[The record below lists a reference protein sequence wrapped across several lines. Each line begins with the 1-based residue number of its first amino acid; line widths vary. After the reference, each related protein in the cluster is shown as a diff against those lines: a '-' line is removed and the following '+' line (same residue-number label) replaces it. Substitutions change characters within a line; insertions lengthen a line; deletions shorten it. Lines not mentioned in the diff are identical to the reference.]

1 MATANFI
8 DDLIT
13 SEIDESAVSALVGA
27 LEGQLA
33 SPTHKDNSQ
42 SISESSINNN
52 HITTAS
58 TPVACT
64 ASSFNIV
71 QTTNVT
77 QGLKGLSLPNSVTV
91 NSVTSPLVKLTQSD
105 PQIIGINSIIN
116 SNNVAASNNNTQN
129 NRESPVPNSSRVVN
143 NQHAV
148 RIVPNSQPLVNSRS
162 SPLPQAVVNSNSLVT
177 TNHVQSANSPQIDL
191 NRTTHSPNVNARIVI
206 SKPGETVVD
215 QKSVIIPH
223 VTSSAGGITIPQQF
237 SSQQDVVLKPGQI
250 ILKHDQANAGNINA
264 LKQERITTIKQ
275 EGSMSSQQHNQFL
288 IKNEQQTTRSPIS
301 NVKHEGTPTIQTIQ
315 TVHGA
320 QHIQTGSAPTV
331 AGSQITQATNVHI
344 VNAPI
349 KGGVAGNPSVITVR
363 TPGQSQSG
371 QVVMRQQ
378 TPQSSGVPMHV
389 VSVSGSNVV
398 PRFTNSKG
406 AVARV
411 ATTASPVRQQQI
423 NIAPRPGTTAGTITL
438 PTGMLP
444 PGGMLV
450 KNEQGQFVI
459 VTANQGGVQQAVSTT
474 MVSSTTGHRIQ
485 YVRPPTTVQTH
496 ARPPTTHS
504 QIVTIQHP
512 SGTSIAGQPQTVLRQ
527 TIPSSG
533 APALVTTA
541 SSQVVQTVVRT
552 TTPTMAP
559 NTSTGPGTN
568 QSSGQGHQQPLDNVK
583 KCKNFLS
590 TLLKLA
596 SGQPKE
602 TVKNVRELIQGLI
615 DGKVEPEAF
624 TERLQAE
631 LKSSPQPYLV
641 PFLKKSLP
649 LLRKSLI
656 QNKMSIEGVRAP
668 PLSVLQQ
675 NVIIPTA
682 ATSMGQIPNQIPH
695 LLNTAKS
702 QQGMI
707 QVQQIQ
713 KSVAHHRG
721 SIPKTVTVAGRG
733 PGAHHGVQGIP
744 TVSTVPGQTKSHG
757 STAGH
762 REKPKYDSLKDD
774 DDINDV
780 ATMGGVNL
788 SEETKNILATNADF
802 IGTQIRSCKDEAFL
816 HHSTLQSRI
825 SAIAKKHGVDEVS
838 SDVINLVSHAAQER
852 MRDVLE
858 KLATI
863 AEHRIE
869 IYKMNDRFEVT
880 KDVKSQLKFIEELDK
895 LEKKRHEEQEW
906 EKIMKAA
913 KSRSKHEDPEQ
924 QKIKQKAKELQQAE
938 IERMRQEEANL
949 TALAAIGPRK
959 KRKTDFGESSQ
970 GSSGG
975 LNLSNGLGSS
985 SSRSTSRPR
994 IKRVTL
1000 RDVLFF
1006 MEQERS
1012 LCKSKVL
1019 YKTFLK

>member
-116 SNNVAASNNNTQN
+116 SNNVAASSNNTQS

-148 RIVPNSQPLVNSRS
+148 RIVPNTQPLVNSRS
-162 SPLPQAVVNSNSLVT
+162 SPLPQAVVNSSSLVH

-191 NRTTHSPNVNARIVI
+191 NRTTHSPNVNTRIVI

-237 SSQQDVVLKPGQI
+237 SSQQDVVLKPGHI
-250 ILKHDQANAGNINA
+250 ILKHDQVNSGNVNA
-264 LKQERITTIKQ
+264 LKQERVTTIKQ

-288 IKNEQQTTRSPIS
+288 IKNDQQTTRSPIS
-301 NVKHEGTPTIQTIQ
+301 NVKHEGSPTIQTIQ

-320 QHIQTGSAPTV
+320 QQIQTGSVPTV

-349 KGGVAGNPSVITVR
+349 KGGVAGNQSVITVR
-363 TPGQSQSG
+363 TPGHTQPG

-378 TPQSSGVPMHV
+378 APQSSGVPMHV

-411 ATTASPVRQQQI
+411 ATASPARPQQI

-444 PGGMLV
+444 PGGMLM
-450 KNEQGQFVI
+450 KNEQGQFMI

-485 YVRPPTTVQTH
+485 YVRPPTTVQAH
-496 ARPPTTHS
+496 ARPPTT

-512 SGTSIAGQPQTVLRQ
+512 SGTSIAGQHQTVLRQ
-527 TIPSSG
+527 TVPSSG
-533 APALVTTA
+533 APTLVSTA
-541 SSQVVQTVVRT
+541 SSQVVQTVVRAT
-552 TTPTMAP
+552 NPSMAP
-559 NTSTGPGTN
+559 NTSTTPGTS
-568 QSSGQGHQQPLDNVK
+568 QSSGQVQQQPLDNVK

-596 SGQPKE
+596 AGQPKE

-668 PLSVLQQ
+668 PMSVLQQ
-675 NVIIPTA
+675 NVIIPSA
-682 ATSMGQIPNQIPH
+682 ATSVGQVQNQIPH

-702 QQGMI
+702 QPGMI
-707 QVQQIQ
+707 QVQHIQ
-713 KSVAHHRG
+713 KSVAHNRG
-721 SIPKTVTVAGRG
+721 SIPKTVVTGRV
-733 PGAHHGVQGIP
+733 PGAHGAHGVQGLP
-744 TVSTVPGQTKSHG
+744 TVNTVQGQTKSHG

-788 SEETKNILATNADF
+788 SEESKNILATNADF

-816 HHSTLQSRI
+816 HHATLQSRI

-838 SDVINLVSHAAQER
+838 TDVINLVSHAAQER

-938 IERMRQEEANL
+938 IERMRQAEANL

-1012 LCKSKVL
+1012 MCKSKVL

>member
-71 QTTNVT
+71 QTNVT

-129 NRESPVPNSSRVVN
+129 NRESPASNSSRVVN

-148 RIVPNSQPLVNSRS
+148 RIIPNTQPHVNSRS
-162 SPLPQAVVNSNSLVT
+162 SPLPQAIVNSNSLVH
-177 TNHVQSANSPQIDL
+177 TNHIPSANSPLIDL
-191 NRTTHSPNVNARIVI
+191 NRTTHSPNVNTRIVI

-215 QKSVIIPH
+215 QKSVIIPQ
-223 VTSSAGGITIPQQF
+223 VTSSAGGITIPQQY
-237 SSQQDVVLKPGQI
+237 SSHQDVVLKPGHI
-250 ILKHDQANAGNINA
+250 ILKHDNVNSGNVNAV
-264 LKQERITTIKQ
+264 KQERVTALKQ
-275 EGSMSSQQHNQFL
+275 EGSMNTQQHSQFL
-288 IKNEQQTTRSPIS
+288 IKNEQHTTRSPIS
-301 NVKHEGTPTIQTIQ
+301 NVKHEGCPTIQTIQ
-315 TVHGA
+315 TVHGT
-320 QHIQTGSAPTV
+320 QHIQTGSVPSA

-363 TPGQSQSG
+363 TPGQAQPG

-378 TPQSSGVPMHV
+378 TPHSSGVPMHV

-411 ATTASPVRQQQI
+411 ATASPARQQQI

-438 PTGMLP
+438 PQGMLP
-444 PGGMLV
+444 HGGMLM

-474 MVSSTTGHRIQ
+474 MASSTTGHRIQ
-485 YVRPPTTVQTH
+485 YVRPPTTVQAH
-496 ARPPTTHS
+496 ARPPTT

-512 SGTSIAGQPQTVLRQ
+512 SGTPIAGQHQTVLRQ
-527 TIPSSG
+527 TVPSSG
-533 APALVTTA
+533 APALVSTA
-541 SSQVVQTVVRT
+541 SSQVVQTVRAT
-552 TTPTMAP
+552 NPSMAP
-559 NTSTGPGTN
+559 HTSTAPGTT
-568 QSSGQGHQQPLDNVK
+568 QSSGQVQQQPLDNVK

-596 SGQPKE
+596 AGQPKE

-649 LLRKSLI
+649 LLRRSLI

-668 PLSVLQQ
+668 PVSVLQQ
-675 NVIIPTA
+675 NVMPTA
-682 ATSMGQIPNQIPH
+682 ATSVGQTQNQIPH
-695 LLNTAKS
+695 LLHTAKS

-707 QVQQIQ
+707 QVQHIQ
-713 KSVAHHRG
+713 KGVAHQRG
-721 SIPKTVTVAGRG
+721 SLPKTVVTMAGRSQV
-733 PGAHHGVQGIP
+733 AHHGVQGLP
-744 TVSTVPGQTKSHG
+744 TVSTIQGQTKTHG

-788 SEETKNILATNADF
+788 SEESKNILATNADF

-816 HHSTLQSRI
+816 HHATLQSRI

-869 IYKMNDRFEVT
+869 IYKMNDRFELT
-880 KDVKSQLKFIEELDK
+880 KDGKSQLKFIEELDK

-938 IERMRQEEANL
+938 IERLRQEEANL

-975 LNLSNGLGSS
+975 SNLSNGLGSS

-1012 LCKSKVL
+1012 MCKSKVL

>member
-148 RIVPNSQPLVNSRS
+148 RIVQNTQPLVNSRS
-162 SPLPQAVVNSNSLVT
+162 SPLPQAVVNSNSLVN

-191 NRTTHSPNVNARIVI
+191 NRTTHSPNVNTRIVI

-237 SSQQDVVLKPGQI
+237 SSQQDVVLKPGHI
-250 ILKHDQANAGNINA
+250 ILKHDHVNSGNVNAI
-264 LKQERITTIKQ
+264 KQERVTTIKQ
-275 EGSMSSQQHNQFL
+275 EGSMNSQQHNQFL

-301 NVKHEGTPTIQTIQ
+301 NVKHDGSPSIQTIQ
-315 TVHGA
+315 TVHGT
-320 QHIQTGSAPTV
+320 QHIQTGSVPTA

-363 TPGQSQSG
+363 TPGHTQPG

-411 ATTASPVRQQQI
+411 ATASPARQQQI

-444 PGGMLV
+444 HGGMLM
-450 KNEQGQFVI
+450 KNEQGQYVI

-485 YVRPPTTVQTH
+485 YVRPPTTVQAH
-496 ARPPTTHS
+496 ARPPAT

-527 TIPSSG
+527 TVPSSG
-533 APALVTTA
+533 APTHVSTA
-541 SSQVVQTVVRT
+541 SSQVVQTVVRAT
-552 TTPTMAP
+552 NPTMAP
-559 NTSTGPGTN
+559 NTSTTPGTS
-568 QSSGQGHQQPLDNVK
+568 QSSGQVQQQPLDNVK

-596 SGQPKE
+596 AGQPKE

-668 PLSVLQQ
+668 PVSVLQQ

-682 ATSMGQIPNQIPH
+682 ASSVGQMQNQIPH

-702 QQGMI
+702 QPGMI
-707 QVQQIQ
+707 QVQHIQ

-721 SIPKTVTVAGRG
+721 SIPKTVVTVAGRG
-733 PGAHHGVQGIP
+733 AGAHGVQGLP
-744 TVSTVPGQTKSHG
+744 TVNTIQGQAKSHG

-816 HHSTLQSRI
+816 HHATLQSRI
-825 SAIAKKHGVDEVS
+825 SAIAKKYGVDEVS

-1012 LCKSKVL
+1012 MCKSKVL